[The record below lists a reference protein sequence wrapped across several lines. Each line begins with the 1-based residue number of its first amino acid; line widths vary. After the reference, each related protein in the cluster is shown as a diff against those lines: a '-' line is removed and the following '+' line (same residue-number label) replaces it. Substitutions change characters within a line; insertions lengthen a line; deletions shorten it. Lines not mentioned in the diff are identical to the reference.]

1 MATGDTAPPPLSIPP
16 PQIEPLSDDDGSSP
30 LSDVEDKDEDP
41 DDLHDEENLTNNE
54 RDDLGFPDN
63 QSDANDTE
71 AETERLYDTPQQTTR
86 HKDVVLDQSADATV
100 YERTP
105 SKLRQEA
112 KAASRDSDHQDTPLS
127 DDDISMASS
136 PPTQATKM
144 PAKLPSPTLDIL
156 AEAAATQEAESRKR
170 KRSLPT
176 ETTETHHH
184 QRKRAASLPDPDQ
197 AAVDG
202 DGTMRDKDDPSLNTN
217 SGDHSA
223 DEAIHT
229 TAGDDEPEPEE
240 PVQQAQP
247 EHHPS
252 ARKQTRSSSKR
263 LKGVDEVAEV
273 DMPTGE
279 SLDGTVPEEDEA
291 HTGEDEH
298 MEVDVDEEAEAAA
311 KNEEERMA
319 RSLATSLD
327 RDTDSTAIVE
337 RKRAAFEQL
346 SGIEK
351 RFATFREKLY
361 EERLEQ
367 LNREE
372 AMLRSNNPT
381 HPDYLAMMRCVD
393 ARRDEKLRIADRE
406 LELKIE
412 ASERWAVARR
422 AQIHSQFF
430 QAVRESRERILAEL
444 GQHWYDIQHE
454 RRKNANNVPE
464 YGIRF
469 PKSPNQR
476 IRDALSYNREVS
488 ILSGIAKYEGMPAA
502 PDMQGASSQEL
513 DDDFDAINRNR
524 NHAPRHTIH
533 RPIYADYGGVPL
545 GEALGPAGAQFL
557 EQTPWANP
565 NHPSNAHL
573 LQRQHA
579 NQHTGQHDPH
589 ALSALSGASAEPRR
603 ASNQPNPFA
612 ISSDSQP
619 FNGHAKPS
627 KSTPRQPTTSPEVTR
642 AASLLEQTRALGR
655 GAVTPSTSENSH
667 PRSYPGATAV
677 SS

>member
-1 MATGDTAPPPLSIPP
+1 MATGDTAPPLLSIPP

-41 DDLHDEENLTNNE
+41 DDLHDEERLTNNE
-54 RDDLGFPDN
+54 HDDFSLPDN

-71 AETERLYDTPQQTTR
+71 AETERLYDTPQQITR
-86 HKDVVLDQSADATV
+86 HRDVVLDQSADATV

-105 SKLRQEA
+105 SKLRQA
-112 KAASRDSDHQDTPLS
+112 IGTAGRSNAHQDTPLS

-136 PPTQATKM
+136 PPAH
-144 PAKLPSPTLDIL
+144 PIESPVKLPSPTLDIL
-156 AEAAATQEAESRKR
+156 AEAAATQEAETRKR
-170 KRSLPT
+170 KRSSMPT
-176 ETTETHHH
+176 EATEVD
-184 QRKRAASLPDPDQ
+184 QPPRKRADSVPITDR
-197 AAVDG
+197 AAIDG
-202 DGTMRDKDDPSLNTN
+202 DAIMADDDNPSLNTN
-217 SGDHSA
+217 SGEHSA
-223 DEAIHT
+223 DEAIDT
-229 TAGDDEPEPEE
+229 TAGDDEPEQDE
-240 PVQQAQP
+240 PVPQAQP
-247 EHHPS
+247 DHQS
-252 ARKQTRSSSKR
+252 NVRKQTRSSSRK
-263 LKGVDEVAEV
+263 LKGTDEIAEADV
-273 DMPTGE
+273 PNGE
-279 SLDGTVPEEDEA
+279 SLDGIAPEEDEA

-298 MEVDVDEEAEAAA
+298 IEIDVDEEAEAAH
-311 KNEEERMA
+311 KNEE
-319 RSLATSLD
+319 L
-327 RDTDSTAIVE
+327 E
-337 RKRAAFEQL
+337 RKKAAFEQL

-367 LNREE
+367 LNKEE
-372 AMLRSNNPT
+372 AMLRSDNPT

-393 ARRDEKLRIADRE
+393 ARRDERVRIADRE

-469 PKSPNQR
+469 PTNQAER
-476 IRDALSYNREVS
+476 IRNALSYNREVS
-488 ILSGIAKYEGMPAA
+488 ILSGIAKHEGMPAA

-513 DDDFDAINRNR
+513 EDDFDAINNNR
-524 NHAPRHTIH
+524 HHAPRHPVH
-533 RPIYADYGGVPL
+533 RPLYADYGGVPL
-545 GEALGPAGAQFL
+545 GEALGPAGEQFL

-579 NQHTGQHDPH
+579 GHHDAH
-589 ALSALSGASAEPRR
+589 VLNALSGASAEPKRP
-603 ASNQPNPFA
+603 SNQPNPFA

-619 FNGHAKPS
+619 FNGHAKPA
-627 KSTPRQPTTSPEVTR
+627 KNIPRQPTTSPEVTR
-642 AASLLEQTRALGR
+642 AASLLEQTRVLGR
-655 GAVTPSTSENSH
+655 AVVTPGTSENTH
-667 PRSYPGATAV
+667 PRRYPGATAV

>member
-1 MATGDTAPPPLSIPP
+1 MATGDTAPPLLSIPP

-30 LSDVEDKDEDP
+30 LSDVEDKDDDP
-41 DDLHDEENLTNNE
+41 DGLHDDEHLTHNEN
-54 RDDLGFPDN
+54 DDLSFPDN

-71 AETERLYDTPQQTTR
+71 AETERLYDTPQQITR
-86 HKDVVLDQSADATV
+86 HRDVVLDKSADAMV

-112 KAASRDSDHQDTPLS
+112 KASGRSNDHQDTPLS

-136 PPTQATKM
+136 PPAQ
-144 PAKLPSPTLDIL
+144 PIECPVKLQSPTLDIL
-156 AEAAATQEAESRKR
+156 AEAAATQEAETRKR
-170 KRSLPT
+170 KRLSMPT
-176 ETTETHHH
+176 EAAEADHPS
-184 QRKRAASLPDPDQ
+184 RKRADSVPTPGQ
-197 AAVDG
+197 PTIDG
-202 DGTMRDKDDPSLNTN
+202 DAAMVDEDDPSLNIH
-217 SGDHSA
+217 SGEHSA
-223 DEAIHT
+223 DEAIDT
-229 TAGDDEPEPEE
+229 AAGDDEP
-240 PVQQAQP
+240 VQLP
-247 EHHPS
+247 LSDHHTNV
-252 ARKQTRSSSKR
+252 RKQTRSSSRK
-263 LKGVDEVAEV
+263 LKGAEETAEA
-273 DMPTGE
+273 DAHTGE
-279 SLDGTVPEEDEA
+279 SLDGTAPEEDEA

-298 MEVDVDEEAEAAA
+298 MEVDVDEEAEAAQ

-319 RSLATSLD
+319 RPLATSLD
-327 RDTDSTAIVE
+327 RDTDSAAIVE
-337 RKRAAFEQL
+337 RKKAAFEQL
-346 SGIEK
+346 NLIER
-351 RFATFREKLY
+351 RFAAFREKLY

-367 LNREE
+367 LNKEE
-372 AMLRSNNPT
+372 AMLRSDKPT

-393 ARRDEKLRIADRE
+393 ARRDERLRIADRE

-469 PKSPNQR
+469 PKSQAER
-476 IRDALSYNREVS
+476 IRNALSYNREVS
-488 ILSGIAKYEGMPAA
+488 ILSGIAKHEGMPAA
-502 PDMQGASSQEL
+502 PDMRGASPQEL
-513 DDDFDAINRNR
+513 EDDFDAINSNR
-524 NHAPRHTIH
+524 HHAPRRTLH

-545 GEALGPAGAQFL
+545 GEALGPAGAEFL

-579 NQHTGQHDPH
+579 NHHDAH
-589 ALSALSGASAEPRR
+589 LSAVSGASASAEPRR
-603 ASNQPNPFA
+603 PSHQPNPFA

-627 KSTPRQPTTSPEVTR
+627 KNIPRQLTTSPEVTR

-655 GAVTPSTSENSH
+655 GVVAPSTSENSH
-667 PRSYPGATAV
+667 PRSYPGTTTV

>member
-1 MATGDTAPPPLSIPP
+1 MATGDTAPPLLSIPP

-30 LSDVEDKDEDP
+30 LSDVEDKDDDP
-41 DDLHDEENLTNNE
+41 DELNDEEHLTHNE
-54 RDDLGFPDN
+54 NDDLSFPDN

-71 AETERLYDTPQQTTR
+71 AETERLYDTPQQITR
-86 HKDVVLDQSADATV
+86 HRDVVLDKSADAMV

-112 KAASRDSDHQDTPLS
+112 KASGRSNDHQDTPLS

-136 PPTQATKM
+136 PPAQ
-144 PAKLPSPTLDIL
+144 PIESPVKLQSPTLDIL
-156 AEAAATQEAESRKR
+156 AEAAATQEAETRKR
-170 KRSLPT
+170 KRSSMPAEAT
-176 ETTETHHH
+176 EAD
-184 QRKRAASLPDPDQ
+184 QPPRKRADSIPIPVQ
-197 AAVDG
+197 PTVDG
-202 DGTMRDKDDPSLNTN
+202 DAATVDEDDPSLNTQ
-217 SGDHSA
+217 SGEHSA
-223 DEAIHT
+223 DEAIDT
-229 TAGDDEPEPEE
+229 TAGDDEPEPDE
-240 PVQQAQP
+240 PVQQP
-247 EHHPS
+247 PPDHHTNI
-252 ARKQTRSSSKR
+252 RKQTRSSSRK
-263 LKGVDEVAEV
+263 LKGADETAEA
-273 DMPTGE
+273 DLPTGE
-279 SLDGTVPEEDEA
+279 PLDGTAPEEDDA
-291 HTGEDEH
+291 HTGEDER
-298 MEVDVDEEAEAAA
+298 MDVDVDEEAEAAQ

-319 RSLATSLD
+319 RPLATSLD
-327 RDTDSTAIVE
+327 RDTDSAAIVE
-337 RKRAAFEQL
+337 RKKAAFEQL
-346 SGIEK
+346 AQIEG
-351 RFATFREKLY
+351 RLY

-367 LNREE
+367 LNKEE
-372 AMLRSNNPT
+372 AMLRSDKPT

-393 ARRDEKLRIADRE
+393 ARRDERLRIADRE

-469 PKSPNQR
+469 PKSQAER
-476 IRDALSYNREVS
+476 IRNALSYNREVS
-488 ILSGIAKYEGMPAA
+488 ILSGIAKHEGMPAA
-502 PDMQGASSQEL
+502 PDMRGASSQEL
-513 DDDFDAINRNR
+513 EDDFDAINNNR
-524 NHAPRHTIH
+524 HHAPRRTVH

-545 GEALGPAGAQFL
+545 GEALGPAGAEFL

-573 LQRQHA
+573 LQRQHS
-579 NQHTGQHDPH
+579 NHHDAH
-589 ALSALSGASAEPRR
+589 LSAVSGASATAEPRR
-603 ASNQPNPFA
+603 LSHQPNPFA

-627 KSTPRQPTTSPEVTR
+627 KNIPRQLTISPEVTR
-642 AASLLEQTRALGR
+642 AASLLEQTRTLGR
-655 GAVTPSTSENSH
+655 GVVAPSTSENNH

>member
-30 LSDVEDKDEDP
+30 LSDVDDKDEDP
-41 DDLHDEENLTNNE
+41 DDLQDEERLTNNE
-54 RDDLGFPDN
+54 NDEYSFPDN

-71 AETERLYDTPQQTTR
+71 AETERLYDTPQQVTR
-86 HKDVVLDQSADATV
+86 HRDAVARPADAAV

-105 SKLRQEA
+105 SKLRQRPR
-112 KAASRDSDHQDTPLS
+112 AAGRSLGDQHNLLS

-136 PPTQATKM
+136 PPAPPTES
-144 PAKLPSPTLDIL
+144 PEKLQSPTLDIL
-156 AEAAATQEAESRKR
+156 AQAAASQEAESRKR
-170 KRSLPT
+170 KRSLPVEAT
-176 ETTETHHH
+176 VPERPP
-184 QRKRAASLPDPDQ
+184 RKRGASIPILGRTVLDGD
-197 AAVDG
+197 ATAVDE
-202 DGTMRDKDDPSLNTN
+202 DNPSLNTK
-217 SGDHSA
+217 SGEHSA
-223 DEAIHT
+223 DEAPDT
-229 TAGDDEPEPEE
+229 TAGDDEPEPDE
-240 PVQQAQP
+240 PIQQAQP
-247 EHHPS
+247 EH
-252 ARKQTRSSSKR
+252 ARLRKQTRSSSRK
-263 LKGVDEVAEV
+263 LKGTDETAEV
-273 DMPTGE
+273 DVPTGD
-279 SLDGTVPEEDEA
+279 SVDGTAPEEDEA

-298 MEVDVDEEAEAAA
+298 MEVDINEEAEAAQR
-311 KNEEERMA
+311 NEEE
-319 RSLATSLD
+319 L
-327 RDTDSTAIVE
+327 E
-337 RKRAAFEQL
+337 RKKAAYEQL
-346 SGIEK
+346 TGIEK

-367 LNREE
+367 LNKEE

-381 HPDYLAMMRCVD
+381 HPDYLAMMSCVD
-393 ARRDEKLRIADRE
+393 ARRDERLRIADRE

-412 ASERWAVARR
+412 ALERGAVARR

-454 RRKNANNVPE
+454 RRKNANAVPE

-469 PKSPNQR
+469 PKSHSQR
-476 IRDALSYNREVS
+476 IRNALAYNQEVS
-488 ILSGIAKYEGMPAA
+488 ILSGIAKHEGMPAA

-513 DDDFDAINRNR
+513 EDDFDAINSNKH
-524 NHAPRHTIH
+524 HAPRHALH
-533 RPIYADYGGVPL
+533 RPVYADYGGVPVGEVL
-545 GEALGPAGAQFL
+545 GLAGAEFL

-565 NHPSNAHL
+565 NHPSHAHL
-573 LQRQHA
+573 LPRQHGG
-579 NQHTGQHDPH
+579 HHDPH

-627 KSTPRQPTTSPEVTR
+627 KNIPKQPSTSPEVTR
-642 AASLLEQTRALGR
+642 AASLLEQTRVLGR
-655 GAVTPSTSENSH
+655 AAAAPSASENNH

>member
-41 DDLHDEENLTNNE
+41 DDLHDEDRLTNNE
-54 RDDLGFPDN
+54 NDDFSFPDN

-71 AETERLYDTPQQTTR
+71 AETERLYDTPQQITR
-86 HKDVVLDQSADATV
+86 HRDVAIDRSADAVV

-112 KAASRDSDHQDTPLS
+112 KSVVGDDDHQDTPLS

-136 PPTQATKM
+136 PPRQPVKGFE
-144 PAKLPSPTLDIL
+144 KLQSPTLDIL

-176 ETTETHHH
+176 QAAEVD
-184 QRKRAASLPDPDQ
+184 QPSRKRADSVPNLHH

-202 DGTMRDKDDPSLNTN
+202 DATMVDEDDPSLNTN
-217 SGDHSA
+217 SGEHSA
-223 DEAIHT
+223 DEAINPT
-229 TAGDDEPEPEE
+229 VGDDEPEPDE
-240 PVQQAQP
+240 PVQQPQSD
-247 EHHPS
+247 HHPNV
-252 ARKQTRSSSKR
+252 RKQTRSSSKR
-263 LKGVDEVAEV
+263 LKSADEAVEADV
-273 DMPTGE
+273 PTGE
-279 SLDGTVPEEDEA
+279 SLDGTAPEEDDA

-298 MEVDVDEEAEAAA
+298 MEADVDEEAEAAA

-346 SGIEK
+346 GGIEK

-372 AMLRSNNPT
+372 AMLRSDNPT
-381 HPDYLAMMRCVD
+381 HPDYLAMMGCVD
-393 ARRDEKLRIADRE
+393 ARRDERLRIADRE
-406 LELKIE
+406 LELRIE

-469 PKSPNQR
+469 PKSQAQR

-488 ILSGIAKYEGMPAA
+488 ILSGIAKHEGMPAA
-502 PDMQGASSQEL
+502 PSMQGANPQEL

-524 NHAPRHTIH
+524 NHAPRQTLH
-533 RPIYADYGGVPL
+533 RPMYADYGGVPL

-579 NQHTGQHDPH
+579 SHHDAH
-589 ALSALSGASAEPRR
+589 VLSALSGASAEPRR
-603 ASNQPNPFA
+603 LSNQPNPFA

-627 KSTPRQPTTSPEVTR
+627 KSTPRQLTTSPEVTR

-655 GAVTPSTSENSH
+655 GAVTPSTSENNH
-667 PRSYPGATAV
+667 PRSYPGAAAV

>member
-1 MATGDTAPPPLSIPP
+1 MATADTAPPPLSIPP

-41 DDLHDEENLTNNE
+41 DDLHDDELLTNNE
-54 RDDLGFPDN
+54 NDDFSFPDN

-71 AETERLYDTPQQTTR
+71 AETERLYDTPQQITR
-86 HKDVVLDQSADATV
+86 HKDVVFDQSADATV
-100 YERTP
+100 YDHSP

-112 KAASRDSDHQDTPLS
+112 KAAGRDNDHQDTPLS
-127 DDDISMASS
+127 DDDVSMASS
-136 PPTQATKM
+136 PPRQPTIGSEKPQ
-144 PAKLPSPTLDIL
+144 SPTLDIL

-176 ETTETHHH
+176 EAIELG
-184 QRKRAASLPDPDQ
+184 QPPRKRADSVPDVHQ
-197 AAVDG
+197 TAVDG
-202 DGTMRDKDDPSLNTN
+202 DATMADEDEPSLNTN
-217 SGDHSA
+217 SGEHSA
-223 DEAIHT
+223 DEAINT
-229 TAGDDEPEPEE
+229 TAADEEPEPDE
-240 PVQQAQP
+240 PVQQPQSD
-247 EHHPS
+247 HHPNV
-252 ARKQTRSSSKR
+252 RKQTRSSSRK
-263 LKGVDEVAEV
+263 LKGADEVPEV
-273 DMPTGE
+273 DVPTGE
-279 SLDGTVPEEDEA
+279 SLDGTAPEEDEA

-298 MEVDVDEEAEAAA
+298 MEVDVDGEAEAAA
-311 KNEEERMA
+311 KNEEE
-319 RSLATSLD
+319 L
-327 RDTDSTAIVE
+327 E

-346 SGIEK
+346 GGIEK
-351 RFATFREKLY
+351 RFATFREKFDPIPDVL
-361 EERLEQ
+361 
-367 LNREE
+367 EE
-372 AMLRSNNPT
+372 AMLRSDNPT

-393 ARRDEKLRIADRE
+393 ARRDDKLRVADRE
-406 LELKIE
+406 LELRIE
-412 ASERWAVARR
+412 ASERWTVARR

-469 PKSPNQR
+469 PKTQAQR

-488 ILSGIAKYEGMPAA
+488 ILSGIAKHEGMPAA
-502 PDMQGASSQEL
+502 PGMQGANSQEL
-513 DDDFDAINRNR
+513 EDDFDAINRNR
-524 NHAPRHTIH
+524 HHTPRHTLH
-533 RPIYADYGGVPL
+533 RPMYADYGGVPL

-579 NQHTGQHDPH
+579 SHDAH
-589 ALSALSGASAEPRR
+589 VLSALSGASAEPRR
-603 ASNQPNPFA
+603 LSNQPNPFA

-627 KSTPRQPTTSPEVTR
+627 KNTPRQPTTSPEVTR

-655 GAVTPSTSENSH
+655 AAVTPSTNENSH

>member
-30 LSDVEDKDEDP
+30 LSDVEDKDDDP
-41 DDLHDEENLTNNE
+41 HDLHDEERLTNTEHDN
-54 RDDLGFPDN
+54 LSFPDN

-71 AETERLYDTPQQTTR
+71 AETERLYDTPQQVTR
-86 HKDVVLDQSADATV
+86 HKDVILDQSADASV
-100 YERTP
+100 YEHTP
-105 SKLRQEA
+105 SKLRKEA
-112 KAASRDSDHQDTPLS
+112 KAAGRDSDHQDTSLS
-127 DDDISMASS
+127 DDDVSMASS
-136 PPTQATKM
+136 PPMQPTKILE
-144 PAKLPSPTLDIL
+144 KLPSPTLDIL

-170 KRSLPT
+170 KRSLPIEAT
-176 ETTETHHH
+176 ETN
-184 QRKRAASLPDPDQ
+184 QPLRKRAASLPDTDQ
-197 AAVDG
+197 PAVDG
-202 DGTMRDKDDPSLNTN
+202 NPAIVDEDDPSLNTH
-217 SGDHSA
+217 SGEHSA
-223 DEAIHT
+223 DEAVET
-229 TAGDDEPEPEE
+229 MAGDDEREQEPDE
-240 PVQQAQP
+240 PAQP
-247 EHHPS
+247 AQTDQIPNVK
-252 ARKQTRSSSKR
+252 KQTRSSSKR
-263 LKGVDEVAEV
+263 LKGADEAVDV

-279 SLDGTVPEEDEA
+279 SLDGTVPKEDGA
-291 HTGEDEH
+291 HPSEDEH

-311 KNEEERMA
+311 KNEE
-319 RSLATSLD
+319 L
-327 RDTDSTAIVE
+327 E
-337 RKRAAFEQL
+337 RKKAAFEQL

-372 AMLRSNNPT
+372 AMLKSDNPT
-381 HPDYLAMMRCVD
+381 HPDYLSMMRCVD
-393 ARRDEKLRIADRE
+393 ARRDERVRIADRE
-406 LELKIE
+406 LEFKIE

-469 PKSPNQR
+469 PKNPAQR
-476 IRDALSYNREVS
+476 IRDALSYNKEVS

-502 PDMQGASSQEL
+502 PDMQGANLQEL
-513 DDDFDAINRNR
+513 DDDLEAITRNK
-524 NHAPRHTIH
+524 HHTPRHPLP
-533 RPIYADYGGVPL
+533 RPIYADYGGIPF

-573 LQRQHA
+573 LQRQHS
-579 NQHTGQHDPH
+579 GQHDAH
-589 ALSALSGASAEPRR
+589 ALTALSGASAEPRR
-603 ASNQPNPFA
+603 VSNQSNPFA

-642 AASLLEQTRALGR
+642 AASLLEQTRAMAM
-655 GAVTPSTSENSH
+655 GAVAPSTSETSH

>member
-41 DDLHDEENLTNNE
+41 DDLHDEERLTNNE
-54 RDDLGFPDN
+54 NDDLSFPDN

-71 AETERLYDTPQQTTR
+71 AETERLYDTPQQVTR
-86 HKDVVLDQSADATV
+86 HKDVVLDQSANTAV

-105 SKLRQEA
+105 SKLRQAA
-112 KAASRDSDHQDTPLS
+112 KSASRDNNHRDTPLS
-127 DDDISMASS
+127 DDDVSMASS
-136 PPTQATKM
+136 PPRQPTNGTEKPQ
-144 PAKLPSPTLDIL
+144 SPTLDIL
-156 AEAAATQEAESRKR
+156 AEAAATQEVETRKR

-176 ETTETHHH
+176 QAIEI
-184 QRKRAASLPDPDQ
+184 QQPPRKRADSAPNVRR
-197 AAVDG
+197 AVVDG
-202 DGTMRDKDDPSLNTN
+202 DATMVDEDYPSLNTN
-217 SGDHSA
+217 SGEHSA
-223 DEAIHT
+223 DEAINP
-229 TAGDDEPEPEE
+229 TAGDDEPEPDEH
-240 PVQQAQP
+240 PQP
-247 EHHPS
+247 QTDHHPNV
-252 ARKQTRSSSKR
+252 RKQTRSSSKK
-263 LKGVDEVAEV
+263 LKGADEAAEA
-273 DMPTGE
+273 DAPTGE
-279 SLDGTVPEEDEA
+279 SLDGTAPEEDET

-311 KNEEERMA
+311 KNEEE
-319 RSLATSLD
+319 L
-327 RDTDSTAIVE
+327 E

-346 SGIEK
+346 GGIEK

-372 AMLRSNNPT
+372 AMLRSDNPT

-393 ARRDEKLRIADRE
+393 ARRDERIRVADRE
-406 LELKIE
+406 LELRIE
-412 ASERWAVARR
+412 SSERWAVARR

-469 PKSPNQR
+469 PKSQAQR
-476 IRDALSYNREVS
+476 IRNALSYNREVS
-488 ILSGIAKYEGMPAA
+488 ILSGIAKHEGMPAA
-502 PDMQGASSQEL
+502 PDMQGASAQEL

-524 NHAPRHTIH
+524 HHAPRHTLH
-533 RPIYADYGGVPL
+533 RPMYADYGGVPV
-545 GEALGPAGAQFL
+545 GEVLGPAGAQFL

-573 LQRQHA
+573 LQRQHST
-579 NQHTGQHDPH
+579 HHDPH
-589 ALSALSGASAEPRR
+589 VLSALSGASAEPRR
-603 ASNQPNPFA
+603 LSNQPNPFA

-642 AASLLEQTRALGR
+642 AASLLEQTRTLGR
-655 GAVTPSTSENSH
+655 VAATPSATENSH

>member
-41 DDLHDEENLTNNE
+41 DDLHDEDRLTNNE
-54 RDDLGFPDN
+54 QDDSSFPDN

-71 AETERLYDTPQQTTR
+71 AETERLYDTPQQTIR
-86 HKDVVLDQSADATV
+86 HKDVDLDKPADTAV

-112 KAASRDSDHQDTPLS
+112 NVAHRDGEHQDTPLS
-127 DDDISMASS
+127 DDDVSMASS
-136 PPTQATKM
+136 PPTQPTNHPK
-144 PAKLPSPTLDIL
+144 KLASPTLDIL

-170 KRSLPT
+170 KRSLPIEAT
-176 ETTETHHH
+176 EIDHSL
-184 QRKRAASLPDPDQ
+184 RKRAASIPEAGEVP
-197 AAVDG
+197 VDG
-202 DGTMRDKDDPSLNTN
+202 EAVMADEDDPSLNTN
-217 SGDHSA
+217 SGEQSA
-223 DEAIHT
+223 DEAVDT
-229 TAGDDEPEPEE
+229 TAGDEEPEPDE
-240 PVQQAQP
+240 PVQRA
-247 EHHPS
+247 PS
-252 ARKQTRSSSKR
+252 NHLPNTRKSTRSSSKK
-263 LKGVDEVAEV
+263 LKDASEAAEAGV
-273 DMPTGE
+273 PTGE

-311 KNEEERMA
+311 KNEEE
-319 RSLATSLD
+319 L
-327 RDTDSTAIVE
+327 E

-346 SGIEK
+346 SLIEK

-372 AMLRSNNPT
+372 AMLRSDNPT

-393 ARRDEKLRIADRE
+393 ARRDERLRIADRE

-454 RRKNANNVPE
+454 RRKNANNIPE

-469 PKSPNQR
+469 PKNSSQR
-476 IRDALSYNREVS
+476 LRDALSYNREVS
-488 ILSGIAKYEGMPAA
+488 ILAGIAKYEGMPAA
-502 PDMQGASSQEL
+502 PDMQGANPQEL
-513 DDDFDAINRNR
+513 EDDFDAINRNR
-524 NHAPRHTIH
+524 HHPPRHALP

-573 LQRQHA
+573 LQRQHT
-579 NQHTGQHDPH
+579 NQHEPH
-589 ALSALSGASAEPRR
+589 MLNALSGASAEPRR
-603 ASNQPNPFA
+603 VSNQPNPFA

-619 FNGHAKPS
+619 YNGHAKPS
-627 KSTPRQPTTSPEVTR
+627 KGITRQQTTSPEVTR
-642 AASLLEQTRALGR
+642 AANLLEQTRTLGR
-655 GAVTPSTSENSH
+655 GAVTPNTSENHH
-667 PRSYPGATAV
+667 PRNYSGATAV
-677 SS
+677 TS

>member
-41 DDLHDEENLTNNE
+41 DDLHDEDRLTNNE
-54 RDDLGFPDN
+54 QDDSSFPDN

-86 HKDVVLDQSADATV
+86 HKDVDLDKPTDTGV

-112 KAASRDSDHQDTPLS
+112 KVAHRDGEHQDTSLS
-127 DDDISMASS
+127 DDDVSMASS
-136 PPTQATKM
+136 PPTQPTNYPK
-144 PAKLPSPTLDIL
+144 KLASPTLDIL

-170 KRSLPT
+170 KRSLPV
-176 ETTETHHH
+176 ETTEINHSL
-184 QRKRAASLPDPDQ
+184 RKRAASIPDTDRAPVGGDATMPDE
-197 AAVDG
+197 
-202 DGTMRDKDDPSLNTN
+202 DDPSLNTN
-217 SGDHSA
+217 SGEQSA
-223 DEAIHT
+223 DEVVDT
-229 TAGDDEPEPEE
+229 TAGDDEPEPDG
-240 PVQQAQP
+240 PVQRA
-247 EHHPS
+247 PS
-252 ARKQTRSSSKR
+252 NHLPNTRKSTRSSSKK
-263 LKGVDEVAEV
+263 LKDANEAVEADV
-273 DMPTGE
+273 PTGE
-279 SLDGTVPEEDEA
+279 SLDGIVPEEDEA

-319 RSLATSLD
+319 RSLAISLD
-327 RDTDSTAIVE
+327 RDTDSTTIVE

-346 SGIEK
+346 SVIEK

-372 AMLRSNNPT
+372 AMLRSDNPT

-393 ARRDEKLRIADRE
+393 ARRDERLRIADRE

-454 RRKNANNVPE
+454 RRKNANNIPE

-469 PKSPNQR
+469 PKSPSQR
-476 IRDALSYNREVS
+476 LRDAVSYNREVS
-488 ILSGIAKYEGMPAA
+488 ILAGIAKYEGMPAA
-502 PDMQGASSQEL
+502 PDMQGANLQEL
-513 DDDFDAINRNR
+513 EDDFDAINRNR
-524 NHAPRHTIH
+524 HHPPRHALP

-573 LQRQHA
+573 LQRQHTS
-579 NQHTGQHDPH
+579 QHETHM
-589 ALSALSGASAEPRR
+589 LNALSGASAEPRR
-603 ASNQPNPFA
+603 VSNQPNPFA

-619 FNGHAKPS
+619 YNGHAKPS
-627 KSTPRQPTTSPEVTR
+627 KSIPRQLTTSPEVTR
-642 AASLLEQTRALGR
+642 AASLLEQTRTLGR
-655 GAVTPSTSENSH
+655 GAVTPNTNENNH
-667 PRSYPGATAV
+667 PRNYPGATAV

>member
-41 DDLHDEENLTNNE
+41 DDLPGEGHLSNNE
-54 RDDLGFPDN
+54 NDDYSFPDN

-86 HKDVVLDQSADATV
+86 HKDVVLNQSADATV

-105 SKLRQEA
+105 SKLRQRP
-112 KAASRDSDHQDTPLS
+112 KLVGRSSGHQHTPLS

-136 PPTQATKM
+136 PPL
-144 PAKLPSPTLDIL
+144 PPVESPEKLPSPTLDIL
-156 AEAAATQEAESRKR
+156 AQVAATQEAESRKR
-170 KRSLPT
+170 KRASLPT
-176 ETTETHHH
+176 EATELN
-184 QRKRAASLPDPDQ
+184 QPPRKRADSVPTADQ

-202 DGTMRDKDDPSLNTN
+202 DATIADEDDPTSNTN
-217 SGDHSA
+217 SGEHST
-223 DEAIHT
+223 DEAIDP
-229 TAGDDEPEPEE
+229 TAGDDEPEPGEPGE
-240 PVQQAQP
+240 PVQPVQ
-247 EHHPS
+247 S
-252 ARKQTRSSSKR
+252 DLTNVRKQTRSSSR
-263 LKGVDEVAEV
+263 NLKAADETAEADV
-273 DMPTGE
+273 PTGE
-279 SLDGTVPEEDEA
+279 SLDGTAPEEDEA

-298 MEVDVDEEAEAAA
+298 MEVDVDEEAEAAQ

-319 RSLATSLD
+319 RPPATPLD
-327 RDTDSTAIVE
+327 RDTDSAAIVE
-337 RKRAAFEQL
+337 RKKAAFEQL

-367 LNREE
+367 LNKEE
-372 AMLRSNNPT
+372 AMLRSDNPT
-381 HPDYLAMMRCVD
+381 HPDYLAMMGCVD
-393 ARRDEKLRIADRE
+393 ARRDERLRVADRE

-430 QAVRESRERILAEL
+430 QSVRESRERILAEL

-469 PKSPNQR
+469 PKSQAQR
-476 IRDALSYNREVS
+476 VRDALSYNREVS
-488 ILSGIAKYEGMPAA
+488 ILSGIAKHEGMPAA
-502 PDMQGASSQEL
+502 PEMRGANPQEL
-513 DDDFDAINRNR
+513 DDDFDAINSNR
-524 NHAPRHTIH
+524 HHAPRHTLH
-533 RPIYADYGGVPL
+533 RPMYADYGGVPV
-545 GEALGPAGAQFL
+545 GEALGPAGAEFL

-573 LQRQHA
+573 LQRQHGS
-579 NQHTGQHDPH
+579 HHDSH
-589 ALSALSGASAEPRR
+589 LSALSGASAEPRR
-603 ASNQPNPFA
+603 VSNQPNPFA

-627 KSTPRQPTTSPEVTR
+627 KGIPRQQTTSPEVTR

-655 GAVTPSTSENSH
+655 GVVAPSTNENSH

>member
-41 DDLHDEENLTNNE
+41 DDIHDEDRLTNNE
-54 RDDLGFPDN
+54 HDDSSFRGN

-86 HKDVVLDQSADATV
+86 HKDVDLDKQGDIAV

-105 SKLRQEA
+105 SKLRQ
-112 KAASRDSDHQDTPLS
+112 AANVTGRDGEHRDTPLS
-127 DDDISMASS
+127 DDDVSMASS
-136 PPTQATKM
+136 PPIQPTKY
-144 PAKLPSPTLDIL
+144 AEKLASPTLDIL

-170 KRSLPT
+170 KRSLPI
-176 ETTETHHH
+176 EVAEKDHPL
-184 QRKRAASLPDPDQ
+184 RKRAASVPDADQ
-197 AAVDG
+197 ALAG
-202 DGTMRDKDDPSLNTN
+202 GNATIAEEDDPSLNTN
-217 SGDHSA
+217 SGEQSA
-223 DEAIHT
+223 DEAVET
-229 TAGDDEPEPEE
+229 TAGDDEPEPEG
-240 PVQQAQP
+240 PVQRVQSNHLP
-247 EHHPS
+247 NI
-252 ARKQTRSSSKR
+252 RKSTRSSSKK
-263 LKGVDEVAEV
+263 LKDANETAEADV
-273 DMPTGE
+273 VTGE
-279 SLDGTVPEEDEA
+279 SLDGIAPEEEDA

-319 RSLATSLD
+319 RSLANSLD

-346 SGIEK
+346 AVIEK

-367 LNREE
+367 LNKEE
-372 AMLRSNNPT
+372 AMLRSDNPT

-393 ARRDEKLRIADRE
+393 ARRDARLRAADRE

-412 ASERWAVARR
+412 SSERWAVARR

-454 RRKNANNVPE
+454 RRKHANNVPE

-469 PKSPNQR
+469 PKSPSQR
-476 IRDALSYNREVS
+476 LRNALSYNREVS
-488 ILSGIAKYEGMPAA
+488 ILAGIAKYEGMPAA
-502 PDMQGASSQEL
+502 PDMQGANSQEL
-513 DDDFDAINRNR
+513 EDDFDAINRNR
-524 NHAPRHTIH
+524 HNPPRHPLP

-573 LQRQHA
+573 LQRQHSS
-579 NQHTGQHDPH
+579 QHDAH
-589 ALSALSGASAEPRR
+589 MLNALSGASAEPRR

-619 FNGHAKPS
+619 YNGHAKPS
-627 KSTPRQPTTSPEVTR
+627 KGTPRQPTASPEVTR

-655 GAVTPSTSENSH
+655 GAVTPSTSENNH

>member
-41 DDLHDEENLTNNE
+41 DDLHNEERLTNNE
-54 RDDLGFPDN
+54 NDDFSFPDN

-71 AETERLYDTPQQTTR
+71 AETERLYDTPQQVTR
-86 HKDVVLDQSADATV
+86 HKDVVLDQSADTAV

-105 SKLRQEA
+105 SKLRQAA
-112 KAASRDSDHQDTPLS
+112 KSASRDNDHRDTPLS
-127 DDDISMASS
+127 DDDVSMASS
-136 PPTQATKM
+136 PPRQPMNSTE
-144 PAKLPSPTLDIL
+144 KLQSPTLDIL
-156 AEAAATQEAESRKR
+156 AEAAATQEVETRKR
-170 KRSLPT
+170 KRSLPIQAI
-176 ETTETHHH
+176 EV
-184 QRKRAASLPDPDQ
+184 QQSPRKRADSAPNVHR
-197 AAVDG
+197 AVVDG
-202 DGTMRDKDDPSLNTN
+202 DATMVDEDDPSLNTN
-217 SGDHSA
+217 SGEHSA
-223 DEAIHT
+223 DEAINT
-229 TAGDDEPEPEE
+229 TAGDDEPEPDEH
-240 PVQQAQP
+240 PQP
-247 EHHPS
+247 QSDHHPNV
-252 ARKQTRSSSKR
+252 RKQTRSSSKK
-263 LKGVDEVAEV
+263 LKGADEVPEA
-273 DMPTGE
+273 DAPTGE
-279 SLDGTVPEEDEA
+279 SLDGTAPGEDEA

-337 RKRAAFEQL
+337 RKRAALEQL
-346 SGIEK
+346 GGIEK

-372 AMLRSNNPT
+372 AMLRSDNPT

-393 ARRDEKLRIADRE
+393 ARRDERIRVADRE
-406 LELKIE
+406 LELRIE
-412 ASERWAVARR
+412 SSERWAVARR

-469 PKSPNQR
+469 PKSQAQR
-476 IRDALSYNREVS
+476 IRNALSYNREVS

-502 PDMQGASSQEL
+502 PDMKGANPQEL

-524 NHAPRHTIH
+524 HHAPRHTLH
-533 RPIYADYGGVPL
+533 RPMYADYGGVPV

-573 LQRQHA
+573 LQRQHST
-579 NQHTGQHDPH
+579 HHDPH
-589 ALSALSGASAEPRR
+589 VLSALSGASAEPRR
-603 ASNQPNPFA
+603 LSNQPNPFA

-627 KSTPRQPTTSPEVTR
+627 KSTPRQPTASPEVTR
-642 AASLLEQTRALGR
+642 AASLLEQTRTLGR
-655 GAVTPSTSENSH
+655 VAATPSTTENSH
-667 PRSYPGATAV
+667 PRGYPGATAV

>member
-1 MATGDTAPPPLSIPP
+1 MATGDTAPPLLSIPP

-41 DDLHDEENLTNNE
+41 DGLHDEEHLTQI
-54 RDDLGFPDN
+54 DDLSFPDN
-63 QSDANDTE
+63 LSDANDTE
-71 AETERLYDTPQQTTR
+71 AETERLYDTPQQITR
-86 HKDVVLDQSADATV
+86 HRDVVLDKSADVMV

-112 KAASRDSDHQDTPLS
+112 KASGRSNDHQDTPLS

-136 PPTQATKM
+136 PPAQ
-144 PAKLPSPTLDIL
+144 PIESPIKLQSPTLDIL
-156 AEAAATQEAESRKR
+156 AEAAATQDAETRKR
-170 KRSLPT
+170 KRSSMPT
-176 ETTETHHH
+176 EAIEADHPP
-184 QRKRAASLPDPDQ
+184 RKRADSVPTPSQ
-197 AAVDG
+197 PTIDG
-202 DGTMRDKDDPSLNTN
+202 DVTMVDEDDPSLNTH
-217 SGDHSA
+217 SEEHSA
-223 DEAIHT
+223 DEAVNT
-229 TAGDDEPEPEE
+229 AAGDDEPPDE
-240 PVQQAQP
+240 PVQEP
-247 EHHPS
+247 LSDHHRNV
-252 ARKQTRSSSKR
+252 RKQTRSSSRK
-263 LKGVDEVAEV
+263 LKGADETAEV
-273 DMPTGE
+273 NMPTGE
-279 SLDGTVPEEDEA
+279 SLDGTAPEEDEV

-298 MEVDVDEEAEAAA
+298 MEVDVDEEAEAAQ

-319 RSLATSLD
+319 RTLATSLD
-327 RDTDSTAIVE
+327 RDTDSAAIVE
-337 RKRAAFEQL
+337 RKKAAFEQL
-346 SGIEK
+346 GLIEG
-351 RFATFREKLY
+351 RFAAFREKLH

-367 LNREE
+367 INKEE
-372 AMLRSNNPT
+372 AMLRSDNPT

-393 ARRDEKLRIADRE
+393 ARRDERLRIAGRE

-469 PKSPNQR
+469 PKSQAER
-476 IRDALSYNREVS
+476 IRNALSYNREVS
-488 ILSGIAKYEGMPAA
+488 ILSGIAKHEGMPAA
-502 PDMQGASSQEL
+502 PDMRGASPQEL
-513 DDDFDAINRNR
+513 EDDFDAINSNR
-524 NHAPRHTIH
+524 HHAPRRTLH

-545 GEALGPAGAQFL
+545 GEVLGPAGAEFL

-573 LQRQHA
+573 LQRQHS
-579 NQHTGQHDPH
+579 NHHD
-589 ALSALSGASAEPRR
+589 AQLSAVSGVSATTESRR
-603 ASNQPNPFA
+603 PSHQPNPFA

-619 FNGHAKPS
+619 FNGHAKPA
-627 KSTPRQPTTSPEVTR
+627 KNIPRQLTTSPEVTR
-642 AASLLEQTRALGR
+642 AASLLEQTRTLGR
-655 GAVTPSTSENSH
+655 AVVAPSTSDNSH